1 MGESNQ
7 SFVYSREY
15 SPFILLLRIRH
26 HSHRIAAAARG
37 GGAMANGNRKY
48 RKAQSK
54 KFKVQ
59 RQDEDLGNDDAP
71 GSSSSHSGGHPN
83 VTCVHAIAR
92 SFISSVSCDIGFL
105 VGIAIVE
112 AKRRRNH
119 RLLIA
124 CIGSGR

>member
-1 MGESNQ
+1 
-7 SFVYSREY
+7 
-15 SPFILLLRIRH
+15 
-26 HSHRIAAAARG
+26 
-37 GGAMANGNRKY
+37 MANGNRKY

-119 RLLIA
+119 RLHIA